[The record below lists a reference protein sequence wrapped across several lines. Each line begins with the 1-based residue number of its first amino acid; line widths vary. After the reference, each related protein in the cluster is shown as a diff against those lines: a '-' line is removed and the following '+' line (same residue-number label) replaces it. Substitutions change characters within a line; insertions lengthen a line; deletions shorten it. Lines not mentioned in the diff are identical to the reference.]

1 MAPGHRSTRREGN
14 GRVSFLV
21 AILSGSS
28 SDSDS
33 VDACAK
39 QLEELGVPYERRVL
53 SAHRQGDRLREF
65 VAQAEA
71 QGCRVFIA
79 MAGMAAHLPG
89 VVASLTTKPVLGV
102 PLKGGVLDGLDA
114 LLSVVQM
121 PKGVPVATLA
131 VGSAGARNA
140 ALLAA
145 QILALSDEGLAAR
158 YRAFR
163 EGLANA

>member
-1 MAPGHRSTRREGN
+1 M
-14 GRVSFLV
+14 SFLV
-21 AILSGSS
+21 AILSGSA

-33 VDACAK
+33 VDVCAK

-65 VAQAEA
+65 VADAES

-89 VVASLTTKPVLGV
+89 VVASLTTRPVLGV

-145 QILALSDEGLAAR
+145 QILALSDEDLAAR

-163 EGLANA
+163 ESLANG